1 MFTIFL
7 LYWGRLLLCF
17 WYSPFQ
23 NYQISC
29 ISLYLRLSSQKTM
42 PHSSE
47 CVEVCCLFFF
57 PSFFESIGLILLVSF
72 PFLCCLM
79 ITSTCIAFH
88 LSVLY
93 SFSFIGIKCPP
104 ISYSFLHLLKQRF
117 VTITKNLDSL
127 CPTVLFWVTKI
138 LQERWYFCYLPTCFS
153 LDHPLLTF
161 SRARDLEQGLT
172 FLLFLSFRQALLL
185 WSTAPLPFFYV
196 VIPLNMC
203 IYSFPYIFFCV
214 ALFLIISF

>member
-1 MFTIFL
+1 MLKSAAF
-7 LYWGRLLLCF
+7 
-17 WYSPFQ
+17 
-23 NYQISC
+23 
-29 ISLYLRLSSQKTM
+29 
-42 PHSSE
+42 
-47 CVEVCCLFFF
+47 FFF

-88 LSVLY
+88 LSVLN

-104 ISYSFLHLLKQRF
+104 ISYSFLHLLKQRL

-161 SRARDLEQGLT
+161 SRARSGIGLDISPVSELQAST
-172 FLLFLSFRQALLL
+172 TAMKYSTPSLFLCRYSLE
-185 WSTAPLPFFYV
+185 YV
-196 VIPLNMC
+196 
-203 IYSFPYIFFCV
+203 YI
-214 ALFLIISF
+214 